1 MGGGG
6 GGGGGDAGG
15 DAGGKYNQTR
25 IDIIYWTTENW
36 PMVVF
41 TYKELS

>member
-1 MGGGG
+1 MWVGGGG

-25 IDIIYWTTENW
+25 IDIIY
-36 PMVVF
+36 
-41 TYKELS
+41 

>member
-25 IDIIYWTTENW
+25 IDIIYWTTD
-36 PMVVF
+36 PR
-41 TYKELS
+41 

>member
-25 IDIIYWTTENW
+25 IDIIY
-36 PMVVF
+36 
-41 TYKELS
+41 